1 MALNSQKNI
10 YLNSEQG
17 PTVTSTI
24 WESYSLVNLKAAGL
38 LSLKSK
44 GSQALNS
51 TSIKGGAIN
60 IETDG
65 SFNINKD
72 VQLNSARNIFSN
84 QESDKFLASD
94 PQLQKIQ
101 GNLSIQTNNTL
112 VLDPKKFKIQGDNN
126 IELISKNGDLTL
138 LGYGGSKGG
147 RVKLEVRHKPPN

>member
-1 MALNSQKNI
+1 MVYVALQV
-10 YLNSEQG
+10 LLC
-17 PTVTSTI
+17 PSTI

-101 GNLSIQTNNTL
+101 EIFQFKQIILLYWIQKKL
-112 VLDPKKFKIQGDNN
+112 KFKVI
-126 IELISKNGDLTL
+126 IILS
-138 LGYGGSKGG
+138 
-147 RVKLEVRHKPPN
+147 